1 MTNGYIGSY
10 TKKNGKG
17 IYRFELNENQ
27 SRIDLLETGFELEAS
42 TYLVRNNEVLYGINK
57 EGEQCGVASLKIDDN
72 GELHLLNKCL
82 SSKAG
87 TGCMY
92 RFQKINDI
100 YLKRYMVLAS
110 YVCMN

>member
-27 SRIDLLETGFELEAS
+27 SRIDLLEIGFELEAS

-57 EGEQCGVASLKIDDN
+57 E
-72 GELHLLNKCL
+72 
-82 SSKAG
+82 
-87 TGCMY
+87 
-92 RFQKINDI
+92 
-100 YLKRYMVLAS
+100 
-110 YVCMN
+110 

>member
-42 TYLVRNNEVLYGINK
+42 TYLRVIMNFYMESIKKVNNVVLR
-57 EGEQCGVASLKIDDN
+57 V
-72 GELHLLNKCL
+72 
-82 SSKAG
+82 
-87 TGCMY
+87 
-92 RFQKINDI
+92 
-100 YLKRYMVLAS
+100 
-110 YVCMN
+110 

>member
-42 TYLVRNNEVLYGINK
+42 TYLVRNNEFYMESIKKVNNVVLR
-57 EGEQCGVASLKIDDN
+57 V
-72 GELHLLNKCL
+72 
-82 SSKAG
+82 
-87 TGCMY
+87 
-92 RFQKINDI
+92 
-100 YLKRYMVLAS
+100 
-110 YVCMN
+110 

>member
-42 TYLVRNNEVLYGINK
+42 TYLVRNNKVYMESTKKENNAVL
-57 EGEQCGVASLKIDDN
+57 QV
-72 GELHLLNKCL
+72 
-82 SSKAG
+82 
-87 TGCMY
+87 
-92 RFQKINDI
+92 
-100 YLKRYMVLAS
+100 
-110 YVCMN
+110 

>member
-42 TYLVRNNEVLYGINK
+42 YIFGCVITKFYMESTKKENNAVLR
-57 EGEQCGVASLKIDDN
+57 V
-72 GELHLLNKCL
+72 
-82 SSKAG
+82 
-87 TGCMY
+87 
-92 RFQKINDI
+92 
-100 YLKRYMVLAS
+100 
-110 YVCMN
+110 

>member
-87 TGCMY
+87 TGC
-92 RFQKINDI
+92 
-100 YLKRYMVLAS
+100 
-110 YVCMN
+110 YVSISGD

>member
-42 TYLVRNNEVLYGINK
+42 YLVRNNEFYMESIKKVNNVVLR
-57 EGEQCGVASLKIDDN
+57 V
-72 GELHLLNKCL
+72 
-82 SSKAG
+82 
-87 TGCMY
+87 
-92 RFQKINDI
+92 
-100 YLKRYMVLAS
+100 
-110 YVCMN
+110 

>member
-42 TYLVRNNEVLYGINK
+42 HIWCVI
-57 EGEQCGVASLKIDDN
+57 
-72 GELHLLNKCL
+72 
-82 SSKAG
+82 
-87 TGCMY
+87 
-92 RFQKINDI
+92 
-100 YLKRYMVLAS
+100 
-110 YVCMN
+110 MNFIWNQ

>member
-42 TYLVRNNEVLYGINK
+42 TYWCVIMKFYMESTKKENNAVL
-57 EGEQCGVASLKIDDN
+57 QV
-72 GELHLLNKCL
+72 
-82 SSKAG
+82 
-87 TGCMY
+87 
-92 RFQKINDI
+92 
-100 YLKRYMVLAS
+100 
-110 YVCMN
+110 

>member
-42 TYLVRNNEVLYGINK
+42 TYLRVITKFYMESTKKENNAVLR
-57 EGEQCGVASLKIDDN
+57 V
-72 GELHLLNKCL
+72 
-82 SSKAG
+82 
-87 TGCMY
+87 
-92 RFQKINDI
+92 
-100 YLKRYMVLAS
+100 
-110 YVCMN
+110 

>member
-42 TYLVRNNEVLYGINK
+42 TYLVRNNEVFIWNQQRRRTMRCCKFEKLMTMVN
-57 EGEQCGVASLKIDDN
+57 C
-72 GELHLLNKCL
+72 
-82 SSKAG
+82 
-87 TGCMY
+87 
-92 RFQKINDI
+92 I
-100 YLKRYMVLAS
+100 Y
-110 YVCMN
+110 

>member
-42 TYLVRNNEVLYGINK
+42 TYLVRNN
-57 EGEQCGVASLKIDDN
+57 
-72 GELHLLNKCL
+72 
-82 SSKAG
+82 
-87 TGCMY
+87 
-92 RFQKINDI
+92 
-100 YLKRYMVLAS
+100 
-110 YVCMN
+110 